1 VKCWSCQAEN
11 DLAVRQT
18 CVACGAPLM
27 QSRSVFSKPVLL
39 VTLLL
44 LMACQIVCVL
54 HRFVR

>member
-1 VKCWSCQAEN
+1 
-11 DLAVRQT
+11 
-18 CVACGAPLM
+18 M